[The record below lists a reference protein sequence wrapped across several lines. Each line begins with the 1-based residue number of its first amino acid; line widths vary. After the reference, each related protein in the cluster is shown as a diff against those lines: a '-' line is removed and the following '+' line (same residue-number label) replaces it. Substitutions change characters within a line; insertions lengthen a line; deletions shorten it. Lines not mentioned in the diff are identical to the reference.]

1 MIVHLWMCFE
11 FFKQRLILFVSLWPS
26 IQFEAT
32 LNKVPAKF
40 IHKPWEM
47 ELKYQE
53 AIKTIIGKDYPSPIV
68 IHERA
73 RVSAL
78 EAFKSLKK

>member
-1 MIVHLWMCFE
+1 MPE
-11 FFKQRLILFVSLWPS
+11 LI
-26 IQFEAT
+26 
-32 LNKVPAKF
+32 KVPNKF

-53 AIKTIIGKDYPSPIV
+53 AINTIIGKNYPSPIV
-68 IHERA
+68 IHEKA

-78 EAFKSLKK
+78 EAFKTLKKK